1 MVSIYNKRILY
12 FTEEDSMET
21 IEKKRAQTAW
31 AMYDWANSAFATT
44 IMASI
49 LPNYFAAYI
58 ATEGALA
65 IWGYTVAI
73 GSLVAALISPLLG
86 AIADF
91 RGSKKKFMAFF
102 LALGVIST
110 ALLFLVKSPDDQLL
124 ASVLYILGTIGFAGS
139 MVFYDALLP
148 HIADD
153 DEIDQVSSKGYA
165 LGYIG
170 GGLLLLINVIM
181 IFFGPKLLPTMSEEA
196 ATMLMMRLSLASVAV
211 WWAVFSIPIFRRV
224 KEPVRMVETSEIGQN
239 VLTVGFS
246 RFFKSL
252 KEISKF
258 RDLFWFLL
266 TFLVYS
272 NGIGTII
279 TMAVTFGTDLGFGTM
294 ILIGTLLMVQF
305 VAAPFSIWF
314 GMLSKKIGVK
324 QSITLS
330 LVVYTLIAVVGYFM
344 SQEWHFL
351 LLGFGVAMVQG
362 GSQALSRSLVG
373 QLMPKSKTAEF
384 YGFFSVSEK
393 FNTVVGPFIM
403 AVITQLTG
411 DGRYGIISLV
421 IFFVAGILMLR
432 NVDIE
437 RGVRQAQ
444 EEDARMVMVE

>member
-1 MVSIYNKRILY
+1 
-12 FTEEDSMET
+12 MEL
-21 IEKKRAQTAW
+21 IEKKRAQFAW
-31 AMYDWANSAFATT
+31 VMYDWANSAFATT
-44 IMASI
+44 VMGAI
-49 LPNYFAAYI
+49 LPNYFAAFI
-58 ATEGALA
+58 ALEGALS

-73 GSLVAALISPLLG
+73 GSLIAALISPVLG

-102 LALGVIST
+102 IGLGVIST
-110 ALLFLVKSPDDQLL
+110 ALLFLVKSPGDQLL
-124 ASVLYILGTIGFAGS
+124 ASILYILGTIGFAGS
-139 MVFYDALLP
+139 LVFYDALLP
-148 HIADD
+148 HVADD

-165 LGYIG
+165 MGYIG
-170 GGLLLLINVIM
+170 GGLLLLVNVAM
-181 IFFGPKLLPTMSEEA
+181 IFLGPSLLPGMDETD
-196 ATMLMMRLSLASVAV
+196 ATKLMMRLSLASVAV

-224 KEPVRMVETSEIGQN
+224 REPARMAEASEIGQN
-239 VLTVGFS
+239 VVVVGFR
-246 RFFKSL
+246 RFFKAL

-266 TFLVYS
+266 TFFVYA

-279 TMAVTFGTDLGFGTM
+279 TMAVAFGTDLGFGTL

-305 VAAPFSIWF
+305 VAAPFAILF
-314 GMLSKKIGVK
+314 GKLSKTLGIKK
-324 QSITLS
+324 SITLS
-330 LVVYTLIAVVGYFM
+330 LLVYTVIAIIGYFM

-403 AVITQLTG
+403 ALVTQLTG
-411 DGRYGIISLV
+411 DGRWGIVSLV
-421 IFFVAGILMLR
+421 VFFIAGILMLR
-432 NVDIE
+432 KVDID
-437 RGVRQAQ
+437 RGIRQAQ
-444 EEDARMVMVE
+444 DEDAKMVKVG